1 MAALFNLIYAPRI
14 EATPQAEP
22 KPQRVSFAY
31 HRSAK
36 RAFDLVL
43 CGLMLP
49 TVGPLILCLYI
60 LSRSEGGG
68 FFGHMRCGMAG
79 QRFRCWKIQTMV
91 PDAETRLRKL
101 LRQNPDMRRE
111 WRMTHKLKHDPR
123 VTRLGRVLRATGLD
137 ELPQIWNVLRGDMSL
152 IGPRPITL
160 EELDE
165 YGSDRDVYDA
175 LRPGITGLWQVAGKN
190 GVSYAKRIELDK
202 TYRETLS
209 LKLDLIILFKT
220 FGVMLR
226 RRV

>member
-1 MAALFNLIYAPRI
+1 
-14 EATPQAEP
+14 
-22 KPQRVSFAY
+22 
-31 HRSAK
+31 
-36 RAFDLVL
+36 
-43 CGLMLP
+43 
-49 TVGPLILCLYI
+49 
-60 LSRSEGGG
+60 
-68 FFGHMRCGMAG
+68 
-79 QRFRCWKIQTMV
+79 MV